1 MNRMMLRKNRT
12 QTGVHEFRYGLF
24 AQDLHFKKI
33 RIRVAEWKLQDKLS
47 RMADE
52 PKKRGRP
59 QTKPDQKIM
68 DALIEHVSEGNTIR
82 AFCEEEGMPSF
93 KTIYNWRS
101 KDEEFATRLA
111 RAREIGADAISEEV
125 LKIADTEP
133 EFAEQWSETGGSK
146 RRDAAF
152 IQWKKLQI
160 ETRLNLLKV
169 WFPQKFGAHISDS
182 PKDAQPITINVVKP
196 DGAE

>member
-1 MNRMMLRKNRT
+1 MLLGKNRT

-33 RIRVAEWKLQDKLS
+33 RLRVAGWKLQDKLS

-59 QTKPDQKIM
+59 QTKPDPKIM
-68 DALIEHVSEGNTIR
+68 DALIDHVSEGNTIR
-82 AFCEEEGMPSF
+82 AFCRQKGMPSYG
-93 KTIYNWRS
+93 TIYNWRL
-101 KDEEFATRLA
+101 KDEEFAERLA
-111 RAREIGADAISEEV
+111 RARDIGADAIAEEI
-125 LKIADTEP
+125 LEIIDTEP

-146 RRDAAF
+146 KRDAAYV
-152 IQWKKLQI
+152 QWRKNQCDMRLKL
-160 ETRLNLLKV
+160 LAVSHPHKY
-169 WFPQKFGAHISDS
+169 GAHISDA

>member
-1 MNRMMLRKNRT
+1 
-12 QTGVHEFRYGLF
+12 
-24 AQDLHFKKI
+24 
-33 RIRVAEWKLQDKLS
+33 
-47 RMADE
+47 MADE

-59 QTKPDQKIM
+59 QSKPDQKVM
-68 DALIEHVSEGNTIR
+68 EALLTHVSEGKTSR
-82 AFCEEEGMPSF
+82 AFCRQKGVPSYG
-93 KTIYNWRS
+93 TIYNWRS
-101 KDEEFATRLA
+101 KDEKFAERLA
-111 RAREIGADAISEEV
+111 RARDIGADAIAEEA
-125 LKIADTEP
+125 LEIADTEP

-146 RRDAAF
+146 KRDAAF

-169 WFPQKFGAHISDS
+169 WHPQKYGAHIGDA